1 MNKQPYRNEEA
12 FSYLSNLI
20 NSPEAGRS
28 AHWAWMLANYAYKEG
43 EFQGLDG
50 FGGHQPRSVLGS
62 AAHYIMQ
69 TPYRLM
75 AKTYPRFTEIHR
87 IGRSIAACQNRLFDL
102 DMLRQVLT
110 MAFIDDLIDLE
121 GLPGIPLVIG
131 DGFGA
136 LTALLLSLLPGRQI
150 MLINLT
156 PVLLVDLTYIRKV
169 FPLVEIALVE
179 SQAQMEAALDQSKET
194 VIALRADFQ
203 NFIRHAPIS
212 LAVNVS
218 SMHEMQPSI
227 VERYFSNLRSA
238 KGEHTYF
245 YCCNRIRKELPD
257 GTVTEFMKYPWH
269 VKDDIIVDELCPWHQ
284 KYYIFPPR
292 YLKYDGPIQHRLAR
306 LLKTQR
312 DNTCENGSCKSLESR
327 NKRECF

>member
-1 MNKQPYRNEEA
+1 MNTQPYRNEEA
-12 FSYLSNLI
+12 FAYLREHI
-20 NSPEAGRS
+20 HAPEAGRS
-28 AHWAWMLANYAYKEG
+28 AHWDWMLANYACDDN
-43 EFQGLDG
+43 EFQGLNG
-50 FGGHQPRSVLGS
+50 FGCHQPRSALGS
-62 AAHYIMQ
+62 VAHYIMQ

-75 AKTYPRFTEIHR
+75 ANTYPRFTEIHR
-87 IGRSIAACQNRLFDL
+87 IGRNIAASQNRVLDL

-110 MAFIDDLIDLE
+110 MGFIDHLIDLK
-121 GLPGIPLVIG
+121 GLPGVPLVIG

-136 LTALLLSLLPGRQI
+136 LTALLLSLLPGRHI

-169 FPLVEIALVE
+169 FPSVEIALVE
-179 SQAQMEAALDQSKET
+179 SQAQMEAALNQSKEA

-203 NFIRHAPIS
+203 DFIRHAPIS

-238 KGEHTYF
+238 KGEQTYF

-269 VKDDIIVDELCPWHQ
+269 VKDDIIADELCPWHQ
-284 KYYIFPPR
+284 SYYIFPPPR
-292 YLKYDGPIQHRLAR
+292 YLKYDGPIRHRLVR
-306 LLKTQR
+306 LLKKQR
-312 DNTCENGSCKSLESR
+312 DNTYD
-327 NKRECF
+327 